1 VNCPVCQNSFPQE
14 ILKMEEF
21 YYDCSTCHSAL
32 YFNEGKI
39 EIISRGEEFEEK
51 KDQKEKSK
59 DISFQENPQKEE
71 DNLEESFLQ
80 ESRDFVKSNSVEETS
95 FNKEQ
100 SFKPQEIETVPEIES
115 SFDEREEEME
125 NEESFHE
132 NEVEMEN
139 EESFHENEVEEMEN
153 EESFHKNE
161 VEETKNEESFAFSE
175 EDNIEEKPEDFSEVQ
190 EFSKKREFKD
200 KGFYLYQLFLSEI
213 NSQELKERV
222 ISIIEDKALEI
233 DFEENPSYKKQI
245 VYNGKIVFSRLSPV
259 QVYVIVHSLMGL
271 PLQIHWKQSH
281 VTDF

>member
-1 VNCPVCQNSFPQE
+1 MNCPVCQNSFPQE